1 LQFLFA
7 AKGIY
12 ANWDRLGNIS
22 AAVNHLQLIKK
33 QVSKSMRA
41 GYQGTTH
48 KDVDTSMLVW
58 RIANKA
64 RELKLQESVANRE
77 GLTRLKATP
86 DLRVIGYQKFI
97 NSSLATFNKKLENM
111 KQGKTSLI
119 EDDEIAPLALTTDSN
134 VMENEGDKIDDIS
147 MLHDGDE

>member
-1 LQFLFA
+1 MQSLFA

-12 ANWDRLGNIS
+12 ANWDRLENIS
-22 AAVNHLQLIKK
+22 AGVNHLQLIKK
-33 QVSKSMRA
+33 QVSKSMHA

-58 RIANKA
+58 RITNKA
-64 RELKLQESVANRE
+64 RELKLQESVVNRE
-77 GLTRLKATP
+77 GIAHLKATP
-86 DLRVIGYQKFI
+86 DLRVVGYQKFI

-111 KQGKTSLI
+111 KQGKSSPLK
-119 EDDEIAPLALTTDSN
+119 DDEIAPLALTTDSN
-134 VMENEGDKIDDIS
+134 IMESEGDEIDDIS